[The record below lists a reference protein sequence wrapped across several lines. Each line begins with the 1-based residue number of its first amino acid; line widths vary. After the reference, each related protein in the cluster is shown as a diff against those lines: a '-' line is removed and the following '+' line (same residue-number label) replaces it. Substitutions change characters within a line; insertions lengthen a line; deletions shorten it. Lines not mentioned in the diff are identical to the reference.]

1 MANLVERITEIVEP
15 VVIAAGYE
23 LVHVEILGNRRTMVL
38 RLYVDRPGG
47 VTVDDCAV
55 VSERVGVVLD
65 IEDPIAHSYTLE
77 VCSPGIERGLY
88 KKGDYQRFAGQQV
101 KIETW
106 EQIEGRRH
114 FYGELVGI
122 GPDDRVTVRER
133 LLQRE
138 ITIPHSKIRKARL
151 SFRWPKG
158 DRPGAN
164 RSS

>member
-1 MANLVERITEIVEP
+1 MAAHFFLAMASLVERITEIVEP
-15 VVIAAGYE
+15 VVVAAGYE
-23 LVHVEILGNRRTMVL
+23 LVHLELVGNRRNMVL

-65 IEDPIAHSYTLE
+65 VEDPIAHSYTLE

-88 KKGDYQRFAGQQV
+88 KKTDYQRFAGQEV

-106 EQIEGRRH
+106 QQIEGRRH

-122 GPDDRVTVRER
+122 GPDDLVTVRER
-133 LLQRE
+133 ILQRE
-138 ITIPHSKIRKARL
+138 IAIPYNTIRKAHL
-151 SFRWPKG
+151 TFRWPK
-158 DRPGAN
+158 
-164 RSS
+164 